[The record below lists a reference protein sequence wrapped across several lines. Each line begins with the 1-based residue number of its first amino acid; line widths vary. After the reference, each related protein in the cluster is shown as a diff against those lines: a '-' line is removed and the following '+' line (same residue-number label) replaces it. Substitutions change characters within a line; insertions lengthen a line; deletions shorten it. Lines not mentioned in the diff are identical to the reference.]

1 MIWIEFRRGA
11 PDTAQTSVF
20 LGDEEDIRIE
30 VHTDPQVEELRIS
43 GKVQLPS
50 GTFVDLAFQGG
61 NVAFFTPSEEGTY
74 KVEVTAEKENYRP
87 SHLSATFHYRK

>member
-11 PDTAQTSVF
+11 PHMAQSSVF
-20 LGDEEDIRIE
+20 LGEEDIRIE

-50 GTFVDLAFQGG
+50 GTFVDLAFQGD
-61 NVAFFTPSEEGTY
+61 NVAFFTPSEEGAH

-87 SHLSATFHYRK
+87 AHLSATFHYRK